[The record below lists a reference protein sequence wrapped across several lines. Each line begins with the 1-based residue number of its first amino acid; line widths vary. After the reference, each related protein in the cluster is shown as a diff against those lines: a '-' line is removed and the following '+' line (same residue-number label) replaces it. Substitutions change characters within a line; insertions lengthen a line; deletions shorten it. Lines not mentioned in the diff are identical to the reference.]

1 MSQFQIGTIKLVFAA
16 AVLFSLGTC
25 AATPNRSPTQ
35 RRLSPVIFIPGNGGS
50 QLEAKVDSSI
60 SARTFGCEER
70 EGWFRLWLNVW
81 EMILGKCE
89 FALSCYLAFYASF
102 YFIISKILK
111 VKSCLN
117 WQ

>member
-1 MSQFQIGTIKLVFAA
+1 MSQFQIRMIKLVFAA
-16 AVLFSLGTC
+16 TVLLSLGTC
-25 AATPNRSPTQ
+25 AAVPNRSPTQ
-35 RRLSPVIFIPGNGGS
+35 RILSPVIFIPGTGAS

-89 FALSCYLAFYASF
+89 FALSS
-102 YFIISKILK
+102 I
-111 VKSCLN
+111 
-117 WQ
+117 